1 MLNTYINENL
11 NVPYPFYGTDALPFP
26 NSCIT
31 GIQIAVC
38 IASNYAADMPSYYL
52 YASSI
57 TFSKDAAYLVIC
69 RSDTNEPILALS
81 AVKTGVSGTSTAL
94 QNRCTDSITHI
105 NGFLELGIIPEEA
118 YGLYTGKFIID
129 PSCVSCIPDT
139 VMNFGNAYVLERLG
153 LDTDQCIN
161 VVFDGLFTCANKVSD
176 GVHSCSINVLPLD
189 DLDMYT
195 ITDERNYT
203 RVNTVNGVA
212 TECEY
217 SDEDTESGTE
227 LSIVVDD
234 DSKDLIELSS
244 ASYDNGV
251 VISIKGTS
259 KFRNCYKQVGETTA
273 TELIDQADEGA

>member
-38 IASNYAADMPSYYL
+38 IENSYAVAMPSYYL

-69 RSDTNEPILALS
+69 RSDTDEPILALS

-105 NGFLELGIIPEEA
+105 NGFLELGVIPENA

-129 PSCVSCIPDT
+129 PSCVSCIPDS
-139 VMNFGNAYVLERLG
+139 VMNFGTADVLESLG
-153 LDTDQCIN
+153 LDADQCIN
-161 VVFDGLFTCANKVSD
+161 IVFDGLFTCNNVVIN
-176 GVHSCSINVLPLD
+176 GVHSCAISVLPLD

-203 RVNTVNGVA
+203 RVNTVNGVS
-212 TECEY
+212 TECDY
-217 SDEDTESGTE
+217 SDDDESGTE
-227 LSIVVDD
+227 LHIVVD
-234 DSKDLIELSS
+234 SESQGLIELSS
-244 ASYDNGV
+244 EAYDTGV
-251 VISIKGTS
+251 VVSIKGTS
-259 KFRNCYKQVGETTA
+259 KFRNCFKQVGETTN
-273 TELIDQADEGA
+273 TELIDQADEGV